1 MNIPKMLPWI
11 AGRAGL
17 GQEHS
22 IRLSQR
28 ASAESKT
35 ECGNNASADYFA
47 RAMQR
52 FRELV
57 QCESCSGRS
66 PHQQG
71 I

>member
-17 GQEHS
+17 GQEHA
-22 IRLSQR
+22 ICLWRR
-28 ASAESKT
+28 ASDESKT
-35 ECGNNASADYFA
+35 ECGSNVSADYFA

-57 QCESCSGRS
+57 QHESGAGCST
-66 PHQQG
+66 QTAC
-71 I
+71 